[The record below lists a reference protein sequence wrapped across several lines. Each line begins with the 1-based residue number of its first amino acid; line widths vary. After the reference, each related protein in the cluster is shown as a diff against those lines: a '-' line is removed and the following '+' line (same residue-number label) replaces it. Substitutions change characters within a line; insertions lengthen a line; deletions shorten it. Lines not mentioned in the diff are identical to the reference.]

1 MNDAER
7 LLKLTKQK
15 IGYMHP
21 SISRMIAA
29 APEGGIVLD
38 YSIFSV
44 GFTVLAL
51 LLIVEIARHKIDV
64 YALHRPL
71 LKTIVIA
78 VYSELSTLGV
88 VELFIFLLHKYST
101 INLEMEYVFAQFHF
115 MLFFVAIL
123 NAFLTLLTA
132 SITFKISNNMWVQAE
147 EIDLEYYV
155 GLRAEYGKVVEK
167 LEDRGI
173 QHLANELSPTEYNI
187 KRYFQTKI
195 NEF

>member
-7 LLKLTKQK
+7 LLKLTKQN

-64 YALHRPL
+64 CVSR
-71 LKTIVIA
+71 
-78 VYSELSTLGV
+78 S
-88 VELFIFLLHKYST
+88 
-101 INLEMEYVFAQFHF
+101 
-115 MLFFVAIL
+115 
-123 NAFLTLLTA
+123 
-132 SITFKISNNMWVQAE
+132 
-147 EIDLEYYV
+147 
-155 GLRAEYGKVVEK
+155 
-167 LEDRGI
+167 
-173 QHLANELSPTEYNI
+173 
-187 KRYFQTKI
+187 
-195 NEF
+195 